1 MTYIKKLN
9 ANDSSLGES
18 AFVLSCSNWGS
29 GGRGGGRDLGYKNA
43 EKETRMENR
52 LEVHLHCV

>member
-29 GGRGGGRDLGYKNA
+29 GEGGDLGYKNA

>member
-1 MTYIKKLN
+1 MTYIKKLS
-9 ANDSSLGES
+9 ANDSSFGES
-18 AFVLSCSNWGS
+18 AFVLSCSNWG
-29 GGRGGGRDLGYKNA
+29 RGVDLAYKNA